1 MEIKD
6 LYYTRIDDRITAD
19 IFQVFD
25 WHIEDN
31 QSKQW

>member
-6 LYYTRIDDRITAD
+6 LYYTSHTTESL
-19 IFQVFD
+19 QLFD